1 MPQTTRKDL
10 AEGEHEIARH
20 QMLCRRASRED
31 FLDEVLM
38 EGRSLYE
45 HPYRASPDIR
55 FQSTRKWNAQSWLMR
70 ADIGALQSAYV
81 DSLIRLE
88 KAARAAERS

>member
-10 AEGEHEIARH
+10 AEGDYEIGRH

-45 HPYRASPDIR
+45 HPYRASADIR
-55 FQSTRKWNAQSWLMR
+55 LQSTRQWHAQAWPMR
-70 ADIGALQSAYV
+70 EDIGGVASGVRQ
-81 DSLIRLE
+81 LIDP
-88 KAARAAERS
+88 A